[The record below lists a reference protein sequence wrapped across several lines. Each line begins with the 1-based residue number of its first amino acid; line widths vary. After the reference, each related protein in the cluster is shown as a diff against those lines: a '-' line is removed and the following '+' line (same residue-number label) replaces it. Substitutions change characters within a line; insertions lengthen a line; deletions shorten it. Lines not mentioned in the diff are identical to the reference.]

1 MSEQAVFRTKDGK
14 VNLSKAVKGTKVK
27 SDKVLDTL
35 SVVLSI
41 LVVGGTVWSEVSS
54 DYYLSR
60 GLFKVLEPLV
70 SIRSSNLKAGD
81 VVVVSNKNT
90 QMKYRGLQRV
100 TAYSLELQKI
110 NEDGTTQSCT
120 MTVPYDVYFK
130 VNIGEKFVYD
140 ENGELQP
147 QEW

>member
-1 MSEQAVFRTKDGK
+1 M
-14 VNLSKAVKGTKVK
+14 
-27 SDKVLDTL
+27 
-35 SVVLSI
+35 VLSI